1 MNEIEHAIEVSGS
14 KLSELSKKAYNTS
27 YNRLMVLTEN
37 RPIHTFRQAKM
48 IALLSSADMPPM
60 SKNSLLNA
68 VILIRKANSTPIK
81 QLNDWRDK
89 KLMPQAEAY
98 KDAKNQAMELPSVN
112 ELSEFVRYQLQIK
125 DNIGYIIN
133 YLLFNYGV
141 RNLDLNILITRDKSV
156 SYKSNKAKMNY
167 LYITKKYCRYQR
179 SDYKTHDTYGQ
190 KVLKITSM
198 PFLRAVNEL
207 LRDEAEVPLLQTES
221 GELIAESSL
230 NNYIQR
236 KTYKNFGEGKYFK
249 ALVSEYAKKGNMK
262 KLKELSDFRGTDLT
276 TMVNYYN
283 V

>member
-1 MNEIEHAIEVSGS
+1 MNEIENAIEVSGK

-98 KDAKNQAMELPSVN
+98 KDAKNQAMELPTVN

-156 SYKSNKAKMNY
+156 SYKSNQAKMNY

-179 SDYKTHDTYGQ
+179 SDFKTYDTYGQ

-236 KTYKNFGEGKYFK
+236 KTYKNFGEGRYFK
-249 ALVSEYAKKGNMK
+249 ALVSEYAAKGNMK